1 MRKQYGVI
9 FQAPLCRGHNEEMSL
24 SIMGPFGDTFFVE
37 WYCPHEDVMESC
49 EVRDANLA
57 DLPEDLQKF
66 VETRQRR
73 TAA

>member
-9 FQAPLCRGHNEEMSL
+9 FQAPLCRGHN
-24 SIMGPFGDTFFVE
+24 
-37 WYCPHEDVMESC
+37 EDVMESC